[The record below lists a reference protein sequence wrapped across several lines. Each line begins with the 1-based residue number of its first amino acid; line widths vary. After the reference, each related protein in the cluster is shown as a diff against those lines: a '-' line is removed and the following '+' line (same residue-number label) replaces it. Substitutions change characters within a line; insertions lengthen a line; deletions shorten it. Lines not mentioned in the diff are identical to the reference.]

1 MIVVKI
7 ELVSARTGIT
17 SELGRMVL
25 CNDGTQ
31 MDPSL
36 AGPPDRGDYDVYL
49 GKRGEADRV
58 HSKLNGTM
66 DECWI
71 DHEVSV
77 AVHEKPLR
85 TASVKDYPRLAYS
98 VWVLIARA
106 LKALE
111 IK

>member
-7 ELVSARTGIT
+7 ELVSARTGDT
-17 SELGRMVL
+17 TELGRMVI

-31 MDPSL
+31 MDPNV
-36 AGPPDRGDYDVYL
+36 AGQPDRGNYDVYL
-49 GKRGEADRV
+49 GKRGEFDRV
-58 HSKLNGTM
+58 EGKLRGTM
-66 DECWI
+66 DNQEI
-71 DHEVSV
+71 DFSVSK
-77 AVHEKPLR
+77 AVHNKPLR